1 MKTKITITTWAIAAF
16 IHCCAVTWLAAQSLI
31 PAKEVYTK
39 AATAEKTYASYWVRN
54 FQVRSTSA
62 TEGTF
67 YIEVIPY
74 DATTG
79 ELDQSAPIEYSGN
92 LWELMGAKP
101 SAAKAMGAV
110 NAAIPDVEAFVLAKA
125 AQSNP

>member
-1 MKTKITITTWAIAAF
+1 MDTKIKITTWAIAAF
-16 IHCCAVTWLAAQSLI
+16 TLCCAATWLAAQSPI
-31 PAKEVYTK
+31 PAKEAYTK

-54 FQVRSTSA
+54 FQVRATSA

-79 ELDQSAPIEYSGN
+79 ELDQSAPTEYSGN

-101 SAAKAMGAV
+101 SAAQAMGAV
-110 NAAIPDVEAFVLAKA
+110 NAAIPDVEAFVLAKQA
-125 AQSNP
+125 DE